1 MRNMI
6 TYFYRSIRE
15 ESLAQLNKFRTGTW
29 IHAEAPND
37 VELELLAAKFE
48 LEPDLLT
55 DALDPDEIPRI
66 EVEGEH
72 LYIYMR
78 YATRSGNQ
86 VNTYPVLLVVG
97 PKFVATVSRGNLPD
111 LKRLLGDAELFTTQ
125 RAKLLLL
132 IMRHLI
138 GSYEAN
144 VTFLTRQIRGVRTR
158 LDVATVNNRDFVH
171 FVIIEDALNSFLSEL
186 VPTNLL
192 LSTLLSGRYNLSF
205 YEDDKDLIEDLI
217 QSTRQLG
224 ESSRSAQRTIVNIRE
239 AYSNIMTNNLNRQIK
254 LLTSLT
260 VVLTLP
266 TIVFSA
272 FGMNVPVPGTDNG
285 VAFAGIAAGTVVIC
299 VVTLYVLYRKR
310 WF

>member
-1 MRNMI
+1 MI
-6 TYFYRSIRE
+6 TYLYRSVRE
-15 ESLAQLNKFRTGTW
+15 DALSPIDKFRNGTW
-29 IHAEAPND
+29 IHVEDPSD
-37 VELELLAAKFE
+37 IELELLAEKYN
-48 LEPDLLT
+48 LDPDLLM

-66 EVEGEH
+66 EAEDENV
-72 LYIYMR
+72 YVYTR
-78 YATRSGNQ
+78 YAIRNGSHVATS
-86 VNTYPVLLVVG
+86 PVLLVVG
-97 PKFVATVSRGNLPD
+97 PKFVATIGRQPLPD
-111 LKRLLGDAELFTTQ
+111 LKRLQATPDMYTTQ
-125 RAKLLLL
+125 RPKLLLQ

-138 GSYEAN
+138 GSYETN

-158 LDVATVNNRDFVH
+158 LSVATINNRDFVQ
-171 FVIIEDALNSFLSEL
+171 FVVIEDALNSFLSEL

-192 LSTLLSGRYNLSF
+192 LTTLLAGRYKLSF
-205 YEDDKDLIEDLI
+205 FEDDKDLIEDLI

-266 TIVFSA
+266 TIVFSL
-272 FGMNVPVPGTDNG
+272 FGMNVPVPGSNNHLSFAVIGIGTI
-285 VAFAGIAAGTVVIC
+285 VAC
-299 VVTLYVLYRKR
+299 VVALYVLYRKR